1 MISRKISEISYI
13 FQTVFSFQVRT
24 LPHMKLTVTEE
35 QQEKFRLSIANWCLA
50 NEGLRKSIQSL
61 QPPASMTNTGNN
73 PLSSILSSE
82 SLASICSGLQAIE
95 FNNNA
100 PPNANVLPS
109 AEIIEEIDTKDEPLE
124 ENDEVSAKMEMPAG
138 NSMDHSGMDVESV
151 GAFWFLG
158 VHILVT

>member
-1 MISRKISEISYI
+1 M
-13 FQTVFSFQVRT
+13 RT

-61 QPPASMTNTGNN
+61 QPPASMTNSGNN

-100 PPNANVLPS
+100 PNANVLPS

>member
-1 MISRKISEISYI
+1 
-13 FQTVFSFQVRT
+13 
-24 LPHMKLTVTEE
+24 MKLTVTEE

-95 FNNNA
+95 FNNA
-100 PPNANVLPS
+100 PPNANALPS
-109 AEIIEEIDTKDEPLE
+109 AEIIEEIDTKDEPHEGNE
-124 ENDEVSAKMEMPAG
+124 EDCAKMELPAG
-138 NSMDHSGMDVESV
+138 NYFHGSFCDVC
-151 GAFWFLG
+151 
-158 VHILVT
+158 